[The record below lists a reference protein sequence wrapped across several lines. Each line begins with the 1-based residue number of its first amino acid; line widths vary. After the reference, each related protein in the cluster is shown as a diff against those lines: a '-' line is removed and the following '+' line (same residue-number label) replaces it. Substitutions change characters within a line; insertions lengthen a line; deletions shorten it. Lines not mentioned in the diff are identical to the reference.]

1 MITTR
6 DLYERATGQCR
17 NADALWHLDAGRM
30 LFIAPLWHNHIHQHG
45 APIFLAGMHERFE
58 LRVAGGDWQTC
69 RSAVIPAG
77 VAHELK
83 VHGNPVA
90 GLYIEPSVDGV
101 HALLP
106 LLAHWRE
113 MNGVVISS
121 GGEYAPI
128 RELWEGR
135 TDLASTALL
144 LNDLLCAASARA
156 SAMASARTPARMDP
170 RIAASVATIACVAQ
184 APLPVARVA
193 ANAGLSVS
201 RFQHLFRE
209 QVGVPFRR
217 YRAWARMRIAIEA
230 IVAGANFTA
239 AAHAAGFSDQPHF
252 NHDFRRT
259 FGAPPSVSLARLRA

>member
-1 MITTR
+1 MIASR
-6 DLYERATGQCR
+6 DLYERAAGQCQ

-45 APIFLAGMHERFE
+45 APIFLAGMHDRFE
-58 LRVAGGDWQTC
+58 LRVAGGSWQAC
-69 RSAVIPAG
+69 RCAVIPAG
-77 VAHELK
+77 VAHELN

-106 LLAHWRE
+106 LLAHRQE
-113 MNGVVISS
+113 IDGVVTGS
-121 GGEYAPI
+121 GGEYAPM
-128 RELWEGR
+128 RELWEGG

-144 LNDLLCAASARA
+144 LNDLLRFANARA
-156 SAMASARTPARMDP
+156 PAHMDP
-170 RIAASVATIACVAQ
+170 RIAASVATIACSAG
-184 APLPVARVA
+184 APLPVAAVA
-193 ANAGLSVS
+193 ASAGLSVS

-209 QVGVPFRR
+209 QVGVAFRR
-217 YRAWARMRIAIEA
+217 YRAWARMRTAIEA
-230 IVAGANFTA
+230 IVAGDNFTA

-259 FGAPPSVSLARLRA
+259 FGAPPSVSLARLRE